1 MMFGCGKD
9 GEEKKLGRQAFGVPD
24 QAVISVQ
31 GSAVGREAIKRER
44 TDRLR
49 FKKTTTKE
57 LREPMSYSAFRHQPR
72 GE

>member
-44 TDRLR
+44 DRQAEVE
-49 FKKTTTKE
+49 KN
-57 LREPMSYSAFRHQPR
+57 
-72 GE
+72 